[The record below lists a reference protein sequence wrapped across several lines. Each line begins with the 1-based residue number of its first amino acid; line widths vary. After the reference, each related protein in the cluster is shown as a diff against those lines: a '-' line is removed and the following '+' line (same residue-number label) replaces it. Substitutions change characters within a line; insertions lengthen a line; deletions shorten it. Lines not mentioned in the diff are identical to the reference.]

1 MPDSTEND
9 VTRWLRGLSE
19 TFQARF
25 LDEHGAREDTLRLS
39 REVIRNSANSIRAT
53 HRGEFDRAEEL
64 LAQVTE
70 LAAKLDET
78 RQRYPRVYYGGFT
91 EDALKEYA
99 EAASTLAFVRGRR
112 PPEADELGVGP
123 GPYLN
128 GLAEAVGELRR
139 SSLDSL
145 RKDDFDT
152 CEKLLEIMDEVYA
165 VLVTMDFPEAV
176 TGGLRRRTDAARGI
190 LERTRGDITLALRQR
205 RLEERLDR
213 FQDTLEGP

>member
-1 MPDSTEND
+1 MSESGGCDLTQ
-9 VTRWLRGLSE
+9 WLRGLAE

-53 HRGEFDRAEEL
+53 HRGEYDVAEDL
-64 LAQVTE
+64 LARVSD
-70 LAAKLDET
+70 LAAQLDDT
-78 RQRYPRVYYGGFT
+78 RRRYPRAYYGGFT

-99 EAASTLAFVRGRR
+99 EAAATLAFVRGER
-112 PPEADELGVGP
+112 PPEAEDLGIGP
-123 GPYLN
+123 APYLN

-145 RKDDFDT
+145 RKDDFET
-152 CEKLLEIMDEVYA
+152 CEKLLQIMDEVYA

-190 LERTRGDITLALRQR
+190 LERTRGDVTLALRQR

-213 FQDTLEGP
+213 FQDTLEGR